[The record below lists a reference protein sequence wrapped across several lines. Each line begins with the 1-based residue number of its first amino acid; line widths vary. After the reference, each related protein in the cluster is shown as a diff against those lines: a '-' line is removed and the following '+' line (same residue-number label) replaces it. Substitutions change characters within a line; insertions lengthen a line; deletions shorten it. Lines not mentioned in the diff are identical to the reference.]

1 MKNNTATKNRNIY
14 WSVILL
20 CISVALLF
28 GVLVYVL
35 MWSIS
40 DKSLTEQYLLWSAIV
55 AVLFGLF
62 LNEFYFHLS
71 YASSLIKQ
79 ETNSTSYELIG
90 PIVNDDK
97 SDEIVLV
104 KDSTFG
110 TQNDMMYE
118 EYLNE
123 KKCIVEEISETDE
136 YKRVMSL
143 IEDNLNMWEDLS
155 KDFHERLP
163 KRRIMVPMSEENI
176 PKISF
181 ALRCNGFKAYRA
193 YEMIIVEIVAPNE

>member
-1 MKNNTATKNRNIY
+1 MKNNTATKDRNVY

-71 YASSLIKQ
+71 YASGLIKR
-79 ETNSTSYELIG
+79 ETNSISYESMG
-90 PIVNDDK
+90 PIVNDNK

-104 KDSTFG
+104 KDDTFE
-110 TQNDMMYE
+110 TQNDVMYE
-118 EYLNE
+118 EYLHR
-123 KKCIVEEISETDE
+123 KQCIVEEISKTDE

-143 IEDNLNMWEDLS
+143 IEDNLNVWTDSS
-155 KDFHERLP
+155 KNFNERLP
-163 KRRIMVPMSEENI
+163 KRRIMVPMSEDNI

-181 ALRCNGFKAYRA
+181 ALRCNGFKVYRA
-193 YEMIIVEIVAPNE
+193 CGMIIVEIVAPNE